1 MPFNSRNKWMLK
13 VMRSDSADVHS
24 EMFGEKQ
31 PESSSENE
39 DETSKANTVVVM
51 LKGALDRLLQ
61 KCTHVLNEDGTE
73 SEITYDIRA
82 KITEVQ
88 NDWCSL
94 GQRVLLLCRKYLNA
108 EQTAELLAR
117 GQSQIETYINVES
130 NDFCLVGVVGI
141 IDPPREG
148 ISDVIETCRGAGIRV
163 LMITG
168 DFALTAAAIATDI
181 GIFSSDI
188 YDTIQDLKEKA
199 AQGPPPPL
207 EDPYKKESK
216 KDRKKNEER
225 DGGDRENK
233 IEIKFAKKMTSILLS
248 GSDLNTV
255 TPEEWRH
262 ITRYDEV
269 VCARITPEQKL
280 TIVQEY
286 QKDGNVVS
294 VTGDGVN
301 DAPALKCAD
310 IGIAMGSG
318 SEVAIEAAQL
328 VLLDSNFASIL
339 VAIENGRLVF
349 ENLRKVILYLL
360 PAGSIGNF
368 QTFLQSLKLLHVH
381 SDEHDN

>member
-1 MPFNSRNKWMLK
+1 
-13 VMRSDSADVHS
+13 MRSDNPDVHK
-24 EMFGEKQ
+24 EVFGSGGGENT
-31 PESSSENE
+31 ESENQQPA
-39 DETSKANTVVVM
+39 SSVVVM
-51 LKGALDRLLQ
+51 LKGAPDRLLP
-61 KCTHVLNEDGTE
+61 KCGHVLNEDGTD
-73 SEITYDIRA
+73 SEMTYEMRE
-82 KITEVQ
+82 KITEMQ

-94 GQRVLLLCRKYLNA
+94 GQRVLLLCRKYLNE
-108 EQTAELLAR
+108 EQTAAVIAR
-117 GQSQIETYINVES
+117 GQGEIEKYINVES
-130 NDFCLVGVVGI
+130 NDFCLVGIVGI

-168 DFALTAAAIATDI
+168 DYALTAAAIASDI
-181 GIFSSDI
+181 GIFSSDD
-188 YDTIQDLKEKA
+188 YDTIRDLKEKA
-199 AQGPPPPL
+199 ALGPPPPL
-207 EDPYKKESK
+207 EDPKK
-216 KDRKKNEER
+216 KDAEEKKKG
-225 DGGDRENK
+225 GGDDDYNNENK
-233 IEIKFAKKMTSILLS
+233 IEIKMARKMTSILLS

-255 TPEEWRH
+255 TEVEWRH

-280 TIVQEY
+280 TIVQQY

-368 QTFLQSLKLLHVH
+368 ILYFYLIII
-381 SDEHDN
+381 